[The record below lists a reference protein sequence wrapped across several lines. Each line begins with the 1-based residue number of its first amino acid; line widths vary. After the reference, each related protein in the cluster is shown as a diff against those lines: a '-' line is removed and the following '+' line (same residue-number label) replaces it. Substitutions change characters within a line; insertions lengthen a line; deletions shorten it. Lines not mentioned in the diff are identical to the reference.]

1 MSVDQDDTTQTLIK
15 TKIHKLFVKL
25 LDWTVIFKK
34 YMDRSVAEVNKYN
47 REDHTVQKVA
57 STKITIN
64 VCTF

>member
-15 TKIHKLFVKL
+15 TKIYKLFVKL

-57 STKITIN
+57 SIKITIN